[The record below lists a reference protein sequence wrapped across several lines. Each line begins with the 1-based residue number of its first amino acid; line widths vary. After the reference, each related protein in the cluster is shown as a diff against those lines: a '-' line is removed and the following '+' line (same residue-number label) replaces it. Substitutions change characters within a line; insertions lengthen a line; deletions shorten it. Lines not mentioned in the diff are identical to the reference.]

1 MEITI
6 DLIQD
11 TIWQLRKNSA
21 QHADKQRKYLKF
33 DGAFCYPEI
42 RSHLKALEM
51 VRNQILADALCICPA
66 EVSLI
71 YYGAK
76 KYLGHLCAD
85 PEPDYVKEDRPDK
98 TRWVLEN
105 PDCVLY
111 DYWVDY
117 VKAQCKKIGL
127 NLEVKVKECAS
138 VGIDVRVAYEEAC
151 DEVLLNFRV
160 EEIKCDFGIDITVE
174 EMKSCKADYDFY
186 VKPLNCD
193 ISLDTFVRA
202 VSCGVSVDTL
212 VREVN
217 CGASL
222 VFTAEGAEFCYPNEE
237 GEATIIPLS
246 FDVAVDDST
255 VCYYTNMEFSL
266 ENVSHLDANYAWDFG
281 AGSVPGTASGAGP
294 HTVYYETAGSK
305 TVTVTGTVNDQVV
318 VHSKGVTISSCP
330 GNITGSVFSSVGTPI
345 AGTNVRLYADTDLDG
360 MPDNATAIR
369 SVFCNS
375 GGGFSMATLIPG
387 NYVIQV
393 ISPTNYTILSG
404 IDGSEDNDLV
414 VNVNT
419 GDVYLPVTITGS
431 ELDQNNDFVYTPNPG
446 TISGT
451 VVDDLGAPIEGATI
465 EIYRDD
471 NMDGVSDGVL
481 EGSGVTDALGGY
493 SISGLFVGYDISSGG
508 PRSHYVIVLTVPDGY
523 SIVSG
528 IDPSIDAD
536 VVPNTVTTDNIIPS
550 TLTQGEVD
558 ANNNFVIELTP

>member
-1 MEITI
+1 MI
-6 DLIQD
+6 
-11 TIWQLRKNSA
+11 
-21 QHADKQRKYLKF
+21 
-33 DGAFCYPEI
+33 
-42 RSHLKALEM
+42 
-51 VRNQILADALCICPA
+51 RNQILAGSICICPA
-66 EVSLI
+66 EVSAI

-76 KYLGHLCAD
+76 KYLGHLCAE
-85 PEPDYVKEDRPDK
+85 PKPDYVKEDRPDK

-151 DEVLLNFRV
+151 EEVLLNFRV

-202 VSCGVSVDTL
+202 VNCGVTVDTL
-212 VREVN
+212 VREVK

-222 VFTAEGAEFCYPNEE
+222 VFTAEGAEFCYPDEE
-237 GEATIIPLS
+237 GEATIIPLA

-255 VCYYTNMEFSL
+255 VCYYTDMEFSL
-266 ENVSHLDANYAWDFG
+266 DNVSHLDAVFAWDFG
-281 AGSVPGTASGAGP
+281 PGSVPGTASGAGP
-294 HTVYYETAGSK
+294 HTVHYETAGSK

-318 VHSKGVTISSCP
+318 THSMVVTISSCP
-330 GNITGSVFSSVGTPI
+330 GNITGTVFTSVGT
-345 AGTNVRLYADTDLDG
+345 ALASVNVRLYADSDLDG
-360 MPDNATAIR
+360 VPDNATTIR
-369 SVFCNS
+369 SVFTNA
-375 GGGFSMATLIPG
+375 GGSFAMATLIPG
-387 NYVIQV
+387 NYVLQV
-393 ISPTNYTILSG
+393 TPPANYTILSG
-404 IDGSEDNDLV
+404 IDGSDDSDLV

-419 GDVYLPVTITGS
+419 GDVYIPITVTGS
-431 ELDQNNDFVYTPNPG
+431 EIDQNNNFVFTPNPG

-451 VVDDLGAPIEGATI
+451 VLDDLGAPIEGATI
-465 EIYRDD
+465 EIYRDT

-481 EGSGVTDALGGY
+481 EASGVTDASGAY
-493 SISGLFVGYDISSGG
+493 SISGLFVGYETSSGA
-508 PRSHYVIVLTVPDGY
+508 RSHYVIVLTVPDGY

-528 IDPSIDAD
+528 IDTSGDAD
-536 VVPNTVTTDNIIPS
+536 VVPNTVTTDNIIPC
-550 TLTQGEVD
+550 TLTPGEVD